1 MWLDGRVPDALFP
14 RSFDAATPVA
24 ARGEGVYIYDEQ
36 GRRFLD
42 ACGGA
47 AVVTIGHGVREVID
61 AMAEQAAH
69 LAYTH
74 SSQFQTRIGLDLAA
88 FLGEKLP
95 GSRVWFTSGGSEATE
110 TALKLSRQYWN
121 SQGQPQRYRV
131 IGRRVSYHGAT
142 LGALAVSGNARR
154 REPYLPILG
163 GFAEHIAP
171 CFCHH
176 CELSLTFPDCR
187 LACAD
192 ELEQAIERFG
202 PDSVAAFI
210 CEPVVGASSGA
221 VPVTGYLRRIREICD
236 RYGVLFIADEIL
248 CGCGRTG
255 TYFALEQVGVNADL
269 VLMGKGLTSGYA
281 PLGAV
286 LASQRVWQPIAAAGA
301 PLHHGFTYQAHPPSL
316 AAGLAVQRYMEK
328 HCLVEQA
335 RRRGEYL
342 AGRLEALRKLPAVS
356 DVRGRGLLQ
365 TVEVKPPA
373 TAEAVAARLR
383 ERGVMVYPMPGHCL
397 VTPPYII
404 SENQI
409 DFVVSEI
416 AAALEAV

>member
-1 MWLDGRVPDALFP
+1 
-14 RSFDAATPVA
+14 
-24 ARGEGVYIYDEQ
+24 
-36 GRRFLD
+36 
-42 ACGGA
+42 
-47 AVVTIGHGVREVID
+47 VVTIGHGVREITE
-61 AMAEQAAH
+61 AMAEQGNR

-74 SSQFQTRIGLDLAA
+74 SSQFQTRAGLDLAE
-88 FLGEKLP
+88 FLGSKLP

-110 TALKLSRQYWN
+110 TALKLSRQYWLA
-121 SQGQPQRYRV
+121 QGQPERWRV

-154 REPYLPILG
+154 REPYLPLLG
-163 GFAEHIAP
+163 EFAEHIAP

-176 CELSLTFPDCR
+176 CELHLTFPECR

-202 PDSVAAFI
+202 PESVAAFI

-221 VPVTGYLRRIREICD
+221 VPAAGYLRRVREICD

-255 TYFALEQVGVNADL
+255 TYFALEQEGVTADL
-269 VLMGKGLTSGYA
+269 VLLGKGLTSGYA

-286 LASQRVWQPIAAAGA
+286 LASERVWQPIAAAGA
-301 PLHHGFTYQAHPPSL
+301 PLHHGFTYQAHPPTL
-316 AAGLAVQRYMEK
+316 AAGLAVQRYLEK
-328 HCLVEQA
+328 HCLVDQA

-342 AGRLEALRKLPAVS
+342 AGRLEAQRALSTVS
-356 DVRGRGLLQ
+356 DVRGRGLLHA
-365 TVEVKPPA
+365 VEVKPPV

-383 ERGVMVYPMPGHCL
+383 ERGVMVYPMPGHFL
-397 VTPPYII
+397 VTPPFII
-404 SENQI
+404 TEEQI
-409 DFVVSEI
+409 DCVVSEI
-416 AAALEAV
+416 AAALEPAS